1 MNANRKL
8 HDAVG
13 DVVTREGAANAVK
26 WFAELWKS
34 GQFDCGPQDYE
45 YMVRQVL
52 EREEVWEQM
61 EDKLD
66 LPEVRRRS
74 GEPTVRCT
82 RTLIVESKH
91 KLSPV
96 CLTAF

>member
-1 MNANRKL
+1 MTANRKL

-13 DVVTREGAANAVK
+13 DVVTPEGAANAVK

-74 GEPTVRCT
+74 GEPTVRLYTCPHCGEQT
-82 RTLIVESKH
+82 QAGPRFV
-91 KLSPV
+91 
-96 CLTAF
+96 